1 MNLHHSNP
9 IRPMPAAGF
18 IASVLGIGQGN
29 CPSTVTITKN
39 QRSAV

>member
-1 MNLHHSNP
+1 MIPAHSNP

-18 IASVLGIGQGN
+18 IASVLGIGQDN
-29 CPSTVTITKN
+29 RPATVTITKN

>member
-1 MNLHHSNP
+1 MNRHHSNP
-9 IRPMPAAGF
+9 VGPMPAAGF

-29 CPSTVTITKN
+29 RPATLSITKN